1 MEHTGTRCQWQGH
14 VAEHGDHDYRSVCQ
28 REITVMWFV
37 LWIRKD
43 NSYWYVLQLQLSFL
57 LVDLEMD
64 LKTLRAWLTE
74 TDHKLFSM
82 SSDFLKS
89 DDELKECL
97 DEHKVSIDFD
107 RNDCFDKRSV
117 NKETEPIL

>member
-1 MEHTGTRCQWQGH
+1 
-14 VAEHGDHDYRSVCQ
+14 
-28 REITVMWFV
+28 
-37 LWIRKD
+37 
-43 NSYWYVLQLQLSFL
+43 
-57 LVDLEMD
+57 MD

-97 DEHKVSIDFD
+97 DEHRVCIGFEVLTEDINQERNLTFSIGEKMCEKVFTTSYI
-107 RNDCFDKRSV
+107 CTYV
-117 NKETEPIL
+117 CVWVGG

>member
-1 MEHTGTRCQWQGH
+1 MH
-14 VAEHGDHDYRSVCQ
+14 
-28 REITVMWFV
+28 
-37 LWIRKD
+37 L
-43 NSYWYVLQLQLSFL
+43 
-57 LVDLEMD
+57 DLEMD

-97 DEHKVSIDFD
+97 DEHKVCIGFEVLTEDINQERNLTFSIGEKM
-107 RNDCFDKRSV
+107 CEKV
-117 NKETEPIL
+117 YMYICVWGGG

>member
-1 MEHTGTRCQWQGH
+1 M
-14 VAEHGDHDYRSVCQ
+14 
-28 REITVMWFV
+28 F
-37 LWIRKD
+37 
-43 NSYWYVLQLQLSFL
+43 LQLQLSFL
-57 LVDLEMD
+57 LIDLEMD

-97 DEHKVSIDFD
+97 DEHKVSIGFD
-107 RNDCFDKRSV
+107 RNDCFDKSIKKLNQYCRINS
-117 NKETEPIL
+117 

>member
-1 MEHTGTRCQWQGH
+1 MSYGLGK
-14 VAEHGDHDYRSVCQ
+14 
-28 REITVMWFV
+28 ITLIGVF
-37 LWIRKD
+37 
-43 NSYWYVLQLQLSFL
+43 LQLQLSFL
-57 LVDLEMD
+57 LIDLEMD

-107 RNDCFDKRSV
+107 INDCFDKRSV
-117 NKETEPIL
+117 KKETEPIL

>member
-1 MEHTGTRCQWQGH
+1 MSYGLGK
-14 VAEHGDHDYRSVCQ
+14 
-28 REITVMWFV
+28 ITLVGVFM
-37 LWIRKD
+37 
-43 NSYWYVLQLQLSFL
+43 QLKLSFL

-107 RNDCFDKRSV
+107 TNDCNDKSFV
-117 NKETEPIL
+117 NKETE